1 MTAQVAVH
9 AAAGQI
15 ANSAP
20 VTAAAAI
27 VLGLAVPAVTWWLI
41 GDLSTTRPDT
51 ADYVIRPL
59 VRIGPAAARVAG
71 IVSLVLA
78 IVAAAWLSW
87 ESVHGGLD
95 LRWWSAIGPLLA
107 LGILLGLG
115 WRVFTAGVIGA
126 NIGAG
131 LYTFFVGPVI
141 LALAGWVAFRVI
153 TLLH

>member
-1 MTAQVAVH
+1 MAAPVASYS
-9 AAAGQI
+9 AAGQI

-20 VTAAAAI
+20 LTVAAAM
-27 VLGLAVPAVTWWLI
+27 VLGAAVPVVTWWLI
-41 GDLSTTRPDT
+41 GDLSTTRPDN

-59 VRIGPAAARVAG
+59 VRVSPGAARVLG

-78 IVAAAWLSW
+78 IAAAAWLSW
-87 ESVHGGLD
+87 ASLHSGVD
-95 LRWWSAIGPLLA
+95 LRWWSVAGPLLA
-107 LGILLGLG
+107 LGMLLGLG
-115 WRVFTAGVIGA
+115 WRVFTSGVIGA

-131 LYTFFVGPVI
+131 LYAVFIGPII